1 MKRLRK
7 NKATYCCSVVDN
19 PFFEYQHL
27 FYIPTILLCLAINT
41 HKQVVF
47 NSSWI
52 MIILLIYLIFS

>member
-27 FYIPTILLCLAINT
+27 FYIPTILLCLAINI
-41 HKQVVF
+41 HKQAS
-47 NSSWI
+47 NKQK
-52 MIILLIYLIFS
+52 IFVLATYDKEC